1 MENFEKYVGQIF
13 DNRYKLI
20 RIVGV
25 GGMAVVFEAH
35 DLLMKRTVAIKMLK
49 DDISGDTQAVKRF
62 INESKAVA
70 MLSHPNIV
78 NIFDVSV
85 KDNLKYIVMEYI
97 EGITL
102 KNYMTRRGTL
112 SFREVVSY
120 SEQILRA
127 LEHAHSKGIVHRDI
141 KPQNIMLLKNG
152 LIKVTDFGIAKLPNS
167 ETLTMTD
174 KTIGTVHYISPEQ
187 ASGRET
193 SQASD
198 LYSLGV
204 LMYEM
209 STGKLPFNADSP
221 ISVALMH
228 VNKEPARPRSINPE
242 IPRGLEQIILTAM
255 EKKTELRYQSAS
267 QMLKQI
273 TKLKENPNIVFKKT
287 TDKKAAP
294 VKKAEKKKKPKKE
307 KVYDNTPTSM
317 GPIILGVM
325 TAFFIALGVS
335 AFIIVRAL
343 FMDSGDTSLTI
354 TVPNLLGE
362 TFVSEEALGLN
373 MNHYRIHV
381 EKIYDENQPEN
392 MIIEQ
397 KPTAGEQKKVIPG
410 QHYCDLTITV
420 SLGSEK
426 ILLGDYSV
434 KNPRETENKL
444 KNMGL
449 KVAKD
454 YVYHDTIPTGYVTGT
469 YPAAG
474 ERVARGDTVII
485 YISQGEQIQ
494 TKSIPNLVGLNHIE
508 AARRLREA
516 GFEIGNVESVISEQ
530 PEGEVISHTPAA
542 DTSVAVGFRVDFVI
556 SAGGK
561 AEDPDDP
568 VEPKDP
574 LYDPDDPD
582 NPDNPDDPDDPDNPD
597 DEKTDDEKFYEQWRE
612 VYLRFYAQ
620 DMTWE
625 DFKAWAQS
633 TILS

>member
-13 DNRYKLI
+13 DNRYKMI

-35 DLLMKRTVAIKMLK
+35 DLLMKRTVAVKMLK
-49 DDISGDTQAVKRF
+49 DDISSDTQSVKRF

-112 SFREVVSY
+112 SFRETVSY

-193 SQASD
+193 NQSSD

-209 STGKLPFNADSP
+209 STGRLPFNAESP

-228 VNKEPARPRSINPE
+228 VNKEPERPRSINPE

-273 TKLKENPNIVFKKT
+273 TKLKENPSIVFKKS
-287 TDKKAAP
+287 TDKNESQI
-294 VKKAEKKKKPKKE
+294 KKVPQKKQKPKKE
-307 KVYDNTPTSM
+307 TVEDNRPTSM
-317 GPIILGVM
+317 MPIILGVM
-325 TAFFIALGVS
+325 SSFFIVLGVS
-335 AFIIVRAL
+335 AFIIIKAL
-343 FMDSGDTSLTI
+343 FSDSADTSLTI
-354 TVPNLLGE
+354 TVPSFVGN
-362 TFVSEEALGLN
+362 TFVSEESLGLDT
-373 MNHYRIHV
+373 NHYRIHV
-381 EKIYDENQPEN
+381 EKIYDEDQPEN
-392 MIIEQ
+392 MIVDQ
-397 KPTAGEQKKVIPG
+397 KPSAGEQKKVIPG
-410 QHYCDLTITV
+410 QHYCDITITV

-426 ILLGDYSV
+426 ILLSDYSV
-434 KNPRETENKL
+434 KNPRETENDL
-444 KNMGL
+444 KNLGL
-449 KVAKD
+449 KTTKD
-454 YVYHDTIPTGYVTGT
+454 YVYHDTIPSGYVAETF
-469 YPAAG
+469 PAAG

-485 YISQGEQIQ
+485 YISQGEKIEN
-494 TKSIPNLVGLNHIE
+494 KIVSNFVGLNHVE
-508 AARRLREA
+508 AAKKLREY
-516 GFEIGNVESVISEQ
+516 GLEIGHVERVISNL
-530 PEGEVISHTPAA
+530 PEGQVISHTPGEG
-542 DTSVAVGFRVDFVI
+542 TSVAPGFKVDFVI
-556 SAGGK
+556 SAGSGQTNP
-561 AEDPDDP
+561 PD
-568 VEPKDP
+568 
-574 LYDPDDPD
+574 D
-582 NPDNPDDPDDPDNPD
+582 NPDTPNPGIDDPSPDENDD
-597 DEKTDDEKFYEQWRE
+597 DDEKFYEQWRE
-612 VYLRFYAQ
+612 VYRQFYSN

-625 DFKAWAQS
+625 EFKEWVKAS
-633 TILS
+633 IL

>member
-35 DLLMKRTVAIKMLK
+35 DLLMKRTVAVKMLK
-49 DDISGDTQAVKRF
+49 DDISDDTQAVKRF

-112 SFREVVSY
+112 SFRETVSY

-174 KTIGTVHYISPEQ
+174 KAIGTVYYISPEQ

-193 SQASD
+193 NQTSD

-209 STGKLPFNADSP
+209 STGRLPFNAESP

-228 VNKEPARPRSINPE
+228 VNKEPAKPRSINPE

-255 EKKTELRYQSAS
+255 EKKFELRYQSAS

-273 TKLKENPNIVFKKT
+273 IKLKENPSTVFQKGN
-287 TDKKAAP
+287 
-294 VKKAEKKKKPKKE
+294 EKKLALPKTKKEKVKAPKKE
-307 KVYDNTPTSM
+307 KAVDNTPTSM
-317 GPIILGVM
+317 MPIILGVM
-325 TAFFIALGVS
+325 TAFLVVLGVS
-335 AFIIVRAL
+335 AFVVIKSFFFSDA
-343 FMDSGDTSLTI
+343 MDTSLTI
-354 TVPNLLGE
+354 TVPDFVGDS
-362 TFVSEEALGLN
+362 FVSEEALGLDPD
-373 MNHYRIHV
+373 HYRIFID
-381 EKIYDENQPEN
+381 EIYDASQPEDV
-392 MIIEQ
+392 IIEQ
-397 KPTAGEQKKVIPG
+397 NPEAGEKKKVIPG
-410 QHYCDLTITV
+410 QHYCDITITV
-420 SLGSEK
+420 SRGSK
-426 ILLGDYSV
+426 KTVIPDYSMR
-434 KNPRETENKL
+434 NPRETENEL
-444 KNMGL
+444 KNLGF
-449 KVAKD
+449 KTTKD
-454 YVYHDTIPTGYVTGT
+454 YVYHDTIPSGYVAGT
-469 YPAAG
+469 FPEAG
-474 ERVARGDTVII
+474 ERLSRGETIVI
-485 YISQGEQIQ
+485 YISNGEKIEN
-494 TKSIPNLVGLNHIE
+494 KNVPDLVGLNHVE
-508 AARRLREA
+508 AAKRLRDY
-516 GFEIGNVESVISEQ
+516 GFEIGRVESVISNL
-530 PEGEVISHTPAA
+530 PEGQVISHTP
-542 DTSVAVGFRVDFVI
+542 TGGTPMAVGSKVDFVI
-556 SAGGK
+556 SLGDGREDTPDTPDTPDIPDIPPEDED
-561 AEDPDDP
+561 AE
-568 VEPKDP
+568 
-574 LYDPDDPD
+574 
-582 NPDNPDDPDDPDNPD
+582 
-597 DEKTDDEKFYEQWRE
+597 FYEKWRA
-612 VYLRFYAQ
+612 VYLQFYSL
-620 DMTWE
+620 DMTWDE
-625 DFKAWAQS
+625 FKAWVKAS
-633 TILS
+633 SAG

>member
-35 DLLMKRTVAIKMLK
+35 DLLMKRTVAVKMLK
-49 DDISGDTQAVKRF
+49 DDMSDDTQSVKRF

-112 SFREVVSY
+112 SFRETISY

-174 KTIGTVHYISPEQ
+174 KAIGTVYYISPEQ
-187 ASGRET
+187 ASGKET
-193 SQASD
+193 NQTSD

-209 STGKLPFNADSP
+209 SCGRLPFNAESP

-228 VNKEPARPRSINPE
+228 VNKIPAKPRSINPE

-255 EKKTELRYQSAS
+255 EKKFELRYQSAS

-273 TKLKENPNIVFKKT
+273 IKLKENPAT
-287 TDKKAAP
+287 TFQKSS
-294 VKKAEKKKKPKKE
+294 EKKLVLPKIKKDKPQKPKKE
-307 KVYDNTPTSM
+307 KKVDNTPTSM
-317 GPIILGVM
+317 MPIILGVM
-325 TAFFIALGVS
+325 TSFLIALGVS
-335 AFIIVRAL
+335 AFIVIKTFFFSDA
-343 FMDSGDTSLTI
+343 MDTSLTI
-354 TVPNLLGE
+354 TVPDFVGD
-362 TFVSEEALGLN
+362 TFVSEEALGLDTD
-373 MNHYRIHV
+373 HYRIFID
-381 EKIYDENQPEN
+381 EIYDEEQPEDV
-392 MIIEQ
+392 IIEQ
-397 KPTAGEQKKVIPG
+397 KPLAGEQKKVIPG
-410 QHYCDLTITV
+410 QHYCDITITV
-420 SLGSEK
+420 SRGSK
-426 ILLGDYSV
+426 KTAVPDYSMG
-434 KNPRETENKL
+434 NPRETENEL
-444 KNMGL
+444 KNLGF
-449 KVAKD
+449 KTTKE
-454 YVYHDTIPTGYVTGT
+454 YIYHDTIPSGYVSGT

-474 ERVARGDTVII
+474 ERLSRGDTIVI
-485 YISQGEQIQ
+485 YISQGEKLE
-494 TKSIPNLVGLNHIE
+494 TKELPDLVGIDHVE

-516 GFEIGNVESVISEQ
+516 GFEIGHVQSVVSSY
-530 PEGEVISHTPAA
+530 PEGQVISHTP
-542 DTSVAVGFRVDFVI
+542 VGGTPLPLGHKIDFVI
-556 SAGGK
+556 SLGDGTSDPATPDNDITT
-561 AEDPDDP
+561 EPETPVVPEIDPDD
-568 VEPKDP
+568 EDA
-574 LYDPDDPD
+574 L
-582 NPDNPDDPDDPDNPD
+582 
-597 DEKTDDEKFYEQWRE
+597 
-612 VYLRFYAQ
+612 FYAQ
-620 DMTWE
+620 WRAVYLQFYSLDMTWE
-625 DFKAWAQS
+625 EFKDWVKMSGA
-633 TILS
+633 